1 MKRPIE
7 NVLELFERKIEAP
20 NSDSYVREI
29 IITEDGETTDVN
41 LFEEIDKCLENQND
55 VIKWDLQLI
64 GSFDSPGYDLRCY
77 SLSVLYTGC
86 DLEVY
91 PINIEFF

>member
-1 MKRPIE
+1 MKRPVE
-7 NVLELFERKIEAP
+7 NILELFERRIQASNE
-20 NSDSYVREI
+20 NSYVKEI
-29 IITEDGETTDVN
+29 TITENGESIDVE
-41 LFEEIDKCLENQND
+41 LFEEIEKYLKKEND
-55 VIKWDLQLI
+55 VIKWEIQLI
-64 GSFDSPGYDLRCY
+64 GGFDSPGYDLRCY